1 MPFPAEFARVVDT
14 LQASRLSEAETIA
27 TENGSVQPVPV
38 TVLTGFLGAGKT
50 TVLQHVLQSANS
62 MRVAALV
69 NDISALAFDAALIAT
84 TSDDVMAL
92 ENGCVCCSMLD
103 DAVSALHERAA
114 AMPAPD
120 AIIVELSGVSEAASV
135 AQFVDNSAV
144 LRLDGVIAVVDASTV
159 PTMLETPGI
168 AEHLYRQLQCA
179 HVVVANK
186 SDVLESGELQA
197 VTATLA
203 KAAPGRIIVPASHG
217 IVNTAVLLA
226 GNQHGISLNDNTAAV
241 PPHAKTFVEALVDE
255 LQPASV
261 RALEQALE
269 ALPRGVLRIKGWCAG
284 PDGGLE
290 IQSVG
295 RRWSIKQRDETA
307 IPRLALTVIAE
318 DDEALANA
326 CQTLRA
332 SGLPV

>member
-1 MPFPAEFARVVDT
+1 
-14 LQASRLSEAETIA
+14 
-27 TENGSVQPVPV
+27 
-38 TVLTGFLGAGKT
+38 
-50 TVLQHVLQSANS
+50 

-69 NDISALAFDAALIAT
+69 NDISALAFDAALIAA

-103 DAVSALHERAA
+103 DAASALHKRAA
-114 AMPAPD
+114 AVPAPD

-135 AQFVDNSAV
+135 AQFVDNSPA

-159 PTMLETPGI
+159 TTMLETPGI
-168 AEHLYRQLQCA
+168 TEHLCRQLQCA

-203 KAAPGRIIVPASHG
+203 KAAPGRIIVPAVHG
-217 IVNTAVLLA
+217 VVDTAVLLA
-226 GNQHGISLNDNTAAV
+226 GNQHGISLYEGTTAV

-255 LQPASV
+255 LHPVSV
-261 RALEQALE
+261 RALEHALE
-269 ALPRGVLRIKGWCAG
+269 NLPRGVLRIKGWCAG

-295 RRWSIKQRDETA
+295 RRWSIKPRDKTE

-318 DDEALANA
+318 DDEALATA
-326 CQTLRA
+326 CQTLTA
-332 SGLPV
+332 SGLPA